1 MVLVDSLIPG
11 TSYTFVI
18 QAVQGLSTSDY
29 STPPVVSIPNPAS
42 PSSLTATSGINSV
55 ILNWSS
61 VSGANGYKISYGTS
75 TSYGTDV
82 LVSNGSTTSYTISQL
97 TPNVNYYFAISTLQ
111 NGVYS
116 TPKSIDNPVQ
126 PTIISLSK
134 TSEEPL
140 ILTWN
145 NDSAATTYK
154 VFSGITENTL
164 TETSTLPFLST
175 SASSTSAT
183 ILGLDGSTSYIF
195 EVRAIYSDN
204 STNNSSR
211 IQSLGCF
218 LADSKVLT
226 DKGLI
231 AIQLLKKGD
240 LVQTLNDGLLPI
252 KFVGKL
258 SFFNQLTEERINAHL
273 YKLNKNDFPKL
284 LEDLFIT
291 GGHPLLVDKNDL
303 DEETKKKLLVMS
315 DDSPIITEGKYR
327 VFAFIHPKAE
337 LWNDEGMKEVFDIV
351 LENED
356 PHRNYGIWVN
366 GILTESM
373 DEHFFLNYSGMKEI

>member
-1 MVLVDSLIPG
+1 
-11 TSYTFVI
+11 
-18 QAVQGLSTSDY
+18 
-29 STPPVVSIPNPAS
+29 
-42 PSSLTATSGINSV
+42 
-55 ILNWSS
+55 
-61 VSGANGYKISYGTS
+61 
-75 TSYGTDV
+75 
-82 LVSNGSTTSYTISQL
+82 
-97 TPNVNYYFAISTLQ
+97 
-111 NGVYS
+111 
-116 TPKSIDNPVQ
+116 
-126 PTIISLSK
+126 
-134 TSEEPL
+134 
-140 ILTWN
+140 
-145 NDSAATTYK
+145 
-154 VFSGITENTL
+154 
-164 TETSTLPFLST
+164 
-175 SASSTSAT
+175 
-183 ILGLDGSTSYIF
+183 
-195 EVRAIYSDN
+195 
-204 STNNSSR
+204 
-211 IQSLGCF
+211 
-218 LADSKVLT
+218 
-226 DKGLI
+226 
-231 AIQLLKKGD
+231 
-240 LVQTLNDGLLPI
+240 LNDGLLPI
-252 KFVGKL
+252 KFVGKR

>member
-1 MVLVDSLIPG
+1 M
-11 TSYTFVI
+11 
-18 QAVQGLSTSDY
+18 
-29 STPPVVSIPNPAS
+29 
-42 PSSLTATSGINSV
+42 
-55 ILNWSS
+55 
-61 VSGANGYKISYGTS
+61 
-75 TSYGTDV
+75 
-82 LVSNGSTTSYTISQL
+82 
-97 TPNVNYYFAISTLQ
+97 
-111 NGVYS
+111 
-116 TPKSIDNPVQ
+116 
-126 PTIISLSK
+126 SK
-134 TSEEPL
+134 TSGLPL
-140 ILTWN
+140 ILTWD

-164 TETSTLPFLST
+164 TETSTSPILST
-175 SASSTSAT
+175 SASSTTSAT

-226 DKGLI
+226 NHGLI

-258 SFFNQLTEERINAHL
+258 SFFNQTTEERINAHL
-273 YKLNKNDFPKL
+273 YKLNKVDFPEL

-303 DEETKKKLLVMS
+303 DEETKKKLLDMDV
-315 DDSPIITEGKYR
+315 PIITEDKYR

-356 PHRNYGIWVN
+356 PHRNYGIYVN